1 LTCAGAKQRGRRRT
15 VPGRRPINPPRVLA
29 QQVTSAAAFAA
40 GAAVFT
46 ASTAFSAA
54 GRAAAYQP
62 AMTLPRSRPR
72 AAAVRPGSTRGAA
85 YRRRRALLSITL
97 LLAIEI
103 VVSAFIAKVFWISV
117 SVTGFMLVVYV
128 VHLRNRALLDQRR
141 RRAEARY
148 AEWLAAQQAAVRRE
162 QARRAAAR
170 RELLERHLSAR
181 DEARRAALRGRP
193 YSSRAAGL

>member
-1 LTCAGAKQRGRRRT
+1 
-15 VPGRRPINPPRVLA
+15 
-29 QQVTSAAAFAA
+29 VTSAAAFAA

-46 ASTAFSAA
+46 ASTAFSTV
-54 GRAAAYQP
+54 GRAAAYEP
-62 AMTLPRSRPR
+62 ALTLPRSRPR
-72 AAAVRPGSTRGAA
+72 TTAAAAGRPGSRRGAA

-97 LLAIEI
+97 LLAVEI
-103 VVSAFIAKVFWISV
+103 VVAAFIAKVVWIGV

-181 DEARRAALRGRP
+181 DEARKAALRGRP
-193 YSSRAAGL
+193 YSSHAAGL